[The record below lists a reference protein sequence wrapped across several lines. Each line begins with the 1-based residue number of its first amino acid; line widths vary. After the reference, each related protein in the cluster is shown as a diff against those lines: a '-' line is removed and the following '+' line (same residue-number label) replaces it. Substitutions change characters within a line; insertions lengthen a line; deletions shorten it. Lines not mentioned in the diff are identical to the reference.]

1 MNDDFVQYMHDNGW
15 PIWVIAAVLFFL
27 ATGRSIVNAGSVL
40 FNRKRREQD
49 AENVSTALTIAREAH
64 AKADM
69 AAQGLV
75 ECQAS
80 HQKCKGELMLVRIE
94 SEANRARI
102 NELTAR
108 LDTMAAGNAA

>member
-49 AENVSTALTIAREAH
+49 SANVASALAMAQQAIDASKQCETAHEECRAQLT
-64 AKADM
+64 
-69 AAQGLV
+69 
-75 ECQAS
+75 
-80 HQKCKGELMLVRIE
+80 LVRID

-102 NELTAR
+102 DELTAR
-108 LDTMAAGNAA
+108 IDSMSTAA

>member
-1 MNDDFVQYMHDNGW
+1 MDDFVQYMHDNGW
-15 PIWVIAAVLFFL
+15 PIWAIAVVLFFL

-80 HQKCKGELMLVRIE
+80 HQKCEGELMLVRIE

-102 NELTAR
+102 DELTAR
-108 LDTMAAGNAA
+108 IDGMTGERVA